1 VTNLVL
7 DNPEDGVTE
16 LDLALLSGMN
26 VMPHFVGQC
35 HTTGMSDP
43 AQYKDSGRNA
53 VMNAAA
59 AR

>member
-1 VTNLVL
+1 MTNLVL

-16 LDLALLSGMN
+16 LDLAILSGTN

-35 HTTGMSDP
+35 HTVGMSEP

-53 VMNAAA
+53 IMNAAA